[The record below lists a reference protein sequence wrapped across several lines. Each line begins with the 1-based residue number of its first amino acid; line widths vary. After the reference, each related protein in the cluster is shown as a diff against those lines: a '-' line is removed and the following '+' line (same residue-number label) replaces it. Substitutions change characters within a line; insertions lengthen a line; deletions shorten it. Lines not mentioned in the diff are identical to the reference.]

1 MRITRTAPILLFALL
16 TCACGESVVPR
27 APAVVPAPAVLAKTE
42 NTLRMRVDGVEW
54 RADHDVFGAF
64 HPPGYERALIVAGA
78 RGPKDAGEQLF
89 NLNLFGINGP
99 GHYEIRNGDAAGSV
113 AQLANYTPER
123 FIAGSMMGY
132 DVVVDVHVAEAA
144 PAHIE
149 VEFNGTLTGNDDVV
163 MKIED
168 GRFVYRE

>member
-16 TCACGESVVPR
+16 ACGCGESVVPI
-27 APAVVPAPAVLAKTE
+27 APAVGIAPGASVQ
-42 NTLRMRVDGVEW
+42 NTLQMRIDGIEW

-78 RGPKDAGEQLF
+78 RGSKDAGEQLF